1 MMQSRIGQQRD
12 TLLECVPSVALS
24 WPAVSG
30 IVSPAQ
36 PAPSRCPWSSSSV
49 CALLEAT
56 APCAN

>member
-1 MMQSRIGQQRD
+1 MQSRVGQQGD

-24 WPAVSG
+24 WPAVRG
-30 IVSPAQ
+30 IVSPAH
-36 PAPSRCPWSSSSV
+36 PAPSRCPRSSPSV